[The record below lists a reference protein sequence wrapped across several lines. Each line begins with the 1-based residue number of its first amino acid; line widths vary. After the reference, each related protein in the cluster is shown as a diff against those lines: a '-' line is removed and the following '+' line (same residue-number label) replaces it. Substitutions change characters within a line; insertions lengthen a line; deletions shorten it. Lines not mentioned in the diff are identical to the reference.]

1 MIKVDAKQKKD
12 GQIECTYEVG
22 LECSNCG
29 MIVDA
34 EEYNSGTCSDCGEAW
49 NEKRH
54 TAIYVTSIPMQ
65 GQSS

>member
-1 MIKVDAKQKKD
+1 MIKVNARKLDND
-12 GQIECTYEVG
+12 TIECTYEVG
-22 LECSNCG
+22 LECVNCG
-29 MIVDA
+29 MTVDA

-54 TAIYVTSIPMQ
+54 TAIHVTSIPLQ